1 MTDLSLDFPERR
13 AVGRGGPSRNLLPM
27 LLMAAAFFSGCSS
40 GSSPAVSVSPPPTTT
55 PPPPAALK
63 TDTAISLFEA
73 AWMQA
78 SLTASALE
86 HAAVSYRVRTTEACV
101 FGSGSML
108 AALDGGPVTAG
119 PLPVGNHTFE
129 VTFRDCLVDG
139 LVGISLNGTA
149 SVVYTSADLSD
160 LTAMVSTSS
169 MRGTGLAFSSG
180 LSDVT
185 AKGSGTWRRVST
197 SEGFMTTTYEPATG
211 STLINNLT
219 GHSLTFL
226 AGTYS
231 SGQTPP
237 PLGSSASVQQDF
249 ANMKVAIDGTEYVLD
264 GSLQSVYGFVGNQGR
279 HTGEIRITSNGAL
292 VARILGDTDGGFR
305 IDVLNDLVPF

>member
-1 MTDLSLDFPERR
+1 
-13 AVGRGGPSRNLLPM
+13 
-27 LLMAAAFFSGCSS
+27 MAATFVSGCSS
-40 GSSPAVSVSPPPTTT
+40 GSSPAVAVNPPPTTTAPPTTT
-55 PPPPAALK
+55 PPPPTALK
-63 TDTAISLFEA
+63 TDTAFSLYEA

-86 HAAVSYRVRTTEACV
+86 HATASYRVWTTAACV

-108 AALDGGPVTAG
+108 VALDGGPVTAG
-119 PLPVGNHTFE
+119 PLPAGSHTFE

-139 LVGISLNGTA
+139 LAGISLNGTA
-149 SVVYTSADLSD
+149 SAVYTSVDLTD

-169 MRGTGLAFSSG
+169 MRGTGLALSSG

-197 SEGFMTTTYEPATG
+197 GEGYTTTTYEPATG

-226 AGTYS
+226 GGTYS

-237 PLGSSASVQQDF
+237 PSGSSASVQQDF
-249 ANMKVAIDGTEYVLD
+249 VNLKVAIDGTEYVLD
-264 GSLQSVYGFVGNQGR
+264 GSLRSVYGFVGNQGS
-279 HTGEIRITSNGAL
+279 HTGEIRITSNGAV
-292 VARILGDTDGGFR
+292 VARVFGDTNGGFR
-305 IDVLNDLVPF
+305 IDVLSDLVPF